1 MIITFGEYR
10 GRSVE
15 WLVLKRPDYVKWIL
29 DQPTPTWPLADV
41 KSEVLRLISIF
52 DAKAILKPC
61 GRNCLVSVSGFEAY
75 DGNPYMLWP
84 VCDMC
89 DPCQNGPAPWKLSV
103 IRTYNDALNFI
114 KQHCDGR
121 GSEYRLAINTIAVAK
136 GFPERS
142 SPARIRKFFGEDVEP
157 DAGEAVSQL
166 IR

>member
-29 DQPTPTWPLADV
+29 DQPTPTWPLAGV
-41 KSEVLRLISIF
+41 KSEVLRLIPIF
-52 DAKAILKPC
+52 DAKPILKTCSEHYTLP
-61 GRNCLVSVSGFEAY
+61 LSGFTTWK
-75 DGNPYMLWP
+75 GNPHNLCA
-84 VCDMC
+84 VCDLC
-89 DPCQNGPAPWKLSV
+89 DPSQQGPVPEELKV
-103 IRTYNDALNFI
+103 IRTYKDALDFI
-114 KQHCDGR
+114 RSGDARRCD
-121 GSEYRLAINTIAVAK
+121 YRLAINTIARAK

>member
-29 DQPTPTWPLADV
+29 DQPTPTWPLAGV

-61 GRNCLVSVSGFEAY
+61 IGCSRTAIRFTGY
-75 DGNPYMLWP
+75 KGNSYMLYEW
-84 VCDMC
+84 CDTC
-89 DPCQNGPAPWKLSV
+89 DPYQDGAAPWKLTF
-103 IRTYNDALNFI
+103 IKTYTDALKFI

-136 GFPERS
+136 GFPDRS